1 MTGRGT
7 EFLSSYSRTIGFI
20 LAVVAALQLL
30 QAVHAAAAPLA
41 PGLPVVMK
49 ADERNGYL
57 KRIPKPPGALR
68 IERVLD
74 RRGVAGES
82 LGTTRSEGDEKGVER
97 KLVFGESL
105 AGFLQ
110 RVYSKIAARNP
121 GDQPA
126 ARLEVSIE
134 RFDLDTEPG
143 RLLADATVRCH
154 ALLSVAVVTDS
165 GAVPLG
171 LLQHE
176 ASEAISNTM
185 LAAQQ
190 EATYRTI
197 AAFGQALARDEL
209 GARSAAAGNGTPQRT
224 VSVDYRG
231 PEPTYQRSRRE
242 LLIGG
247 VGFRNGEMRDQYGE
261 GFALTLGRA
270 GWSAGKRGA
279 RLSSAILVARRSA
292 PRPADPAWT
301 VESSSR
307 GLIALPWAASVLHGF
322 TDRSHASVL
331 RPYVGVGGLLVVG
344 IEWLKVKAR
353 RVTALGSE
361 SVDDSKTATRV
372 AIGAQAIGGTELR
385 LSPSTVGVLEGG
397 WTQST
402 SGLSMGE
409 SQGDD
414 AYRVLKRPKFNFTG
428 WHIAL
433 GLRWYS

>member
-1 MTGRGT
+1 M
-7 EFLSSYSRTIGFI
+7 
-20 LAVVAALQLL
+20 LAVLATLQLL
-30 QAVHAAAAPLA
+30 HAVDAAAAPLA

-49 ADERNGYL
+49 ADEQNGYL
-57 KRIPKPPGALR
+57 KHIPEAPAALR

-82 LGTTRSEGDEKGVER
+82 LGTTRFEDDEKGMER
-97 KLVFGESL
+97 RLVFGESL

-110 RVYSKIAARNP
+110 RVFRTIGARNP

-126 ARLEVSIE
+126 VRLEVAIE
-134 RFDLDTEPG
+134 RFDLATDPV
-143 RLLADATVRCH
+143 RPLADATVRCH
-154 ALLSVAVVTDS
+154 ALLSVAVLTDS
-165 GAVPLG
+165 GAVPVG

-176 ASEAISNTM
+176 ASEPISDTM
-185 LAAQQ
+185 LAAQE

-197 AAFGQALARDEL
+197 ATFGQALAHDEL
-209 GARSAAAGNGTPQRT
+209 GARDVAGGNDAPRRT

-231 PEPTYQRSRRE
+231 PEPTYQRSRHE
-242 LLIGG
+242 LLVGG
-247 VGFRNGEMRDQYGE
+247 VGFRNGDMRDQYGG

-270 GWSAGKRGA
+270 GWSAGRRGV
-279 RLSSAILVARRSA
+279 RLASAILVARSSA
-292 PRPADPAWT
+292 PRPADPTWT

-331 RPYVGVGGLLVVG
+331 RPYVGVGGLLVTG

-361 SVDDSKTATRV
+361 SVGDSKIEARV

-385 LSPSTVGVLEGG
+385 LSPSMVGVLEGG

-414 AYRVLKRPKFNFTG
+414 VYRVLKRPKFNFTG